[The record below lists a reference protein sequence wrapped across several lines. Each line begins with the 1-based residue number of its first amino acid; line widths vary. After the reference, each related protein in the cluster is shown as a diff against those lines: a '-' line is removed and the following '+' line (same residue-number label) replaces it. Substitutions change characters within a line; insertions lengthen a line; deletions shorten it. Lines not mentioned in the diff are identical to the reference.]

1 MESSSFSFFF
11 PCILIITLL
20 IFSHTMFS
28 SVKPVVVIHLSED
41 LYTRSR
47 MPLFRL
53 LCPRFRYPLYTL
65 SVTLRLIA
73 GPITFLGRLL
83 VLIIFLMAV
92 ILILIDPLDGFL
104 MAEFLWIFL
113 MRCLMKCLNI
123 GLILLNRLCF
133 GTASR
138 TSVCPKLPRSSGS
151 VQDMMRGLNYA
162 SAGAGIIFSSGSEL
176 HISFG
181 QQIQQVMDTFQ
192 QFILTMGE

>member
-113 MRCLMKCLNI
+113 I
-123 GLILLNRLCF
+123 S
-133 GTASR
+133 TASR
-138 TSVCPKLPRSSGS
+138 TFVCPKLPRSSGC

-162 SAGAGIIFSSGSEL
+162 SAGAGIILSSGSEL
-176 HISFG
+176 HISFS

-192 QFILTMGE
+192 QFILTMGES

>member
-1 MESSSFSFFF
+1 
-11 PCILIITLL
+11 
-20 IFSHTMFS
+20 MFS

-53 LCPRFRYPLYTL
+53 LCPRFWYPLYTL

-113 MRCLMKCLNI
+113 MRCLMKCLSVYWVDFVEVYLFQRVVVMGLAPI
-123 GLILLNRLCF
+123 GCAPYYLWQYNSQNGECIKPINNVILEFNF
-133 GTASR
+133 
-138 TSVCPKLPRSSGS
+138 V
-151 VQDMMRGLNYA
+151 MRYTV
-162 SAGAGIIFSSGSEL
+162 E
-176 HISFG
+176 
-181 QQIQQVMDTFQ
+181 
-192 QFILTMGE
+192 